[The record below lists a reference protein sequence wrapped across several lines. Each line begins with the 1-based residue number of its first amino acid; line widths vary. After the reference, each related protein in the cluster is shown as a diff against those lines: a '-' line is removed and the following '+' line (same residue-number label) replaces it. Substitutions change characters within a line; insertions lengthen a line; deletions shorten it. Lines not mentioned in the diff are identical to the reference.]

1 MMRSRNNPFM
11 QMVRRRF
18 LAIAFSLALLALVSS
33 SGGGRAATDL
43 TAKVVVITSG
53 LVPEGERFGSDGYG
67 YADYGLV
74 LRNRSLTRDAI
85 DVTVEV
91 EAVDAHGQSLTDS
104 YAAVTL
110 IPAGSDFVI
119 SDALIWRG
127 SSELADIETEVH
139 VGQTTPRRRRLPPVK
154 HVSVTSSGRVI
165 GSFTNPYKKPLPESA
180 TIYGVLLD
188 NRGRIVAAGYDLTN
202 AVTRPGATV
211 AFDILGTSTT
221 VQLDAVTSAKVS
233 VDPCGY
239 FAFTRACPVPGA
251 QN

>member
-1 MMRSRNNPFM
+1 M
-11 QMVRRRF
+11 QMVRRRV
-18 LAIAFSLALLALVSS
+18 LAIAFPVALLALVSS
-33 SGGGRAATDL
+33 GGGGGAATDR

-53 LVPEGERFGSDGYG
+53 VVPEGEGLGSGDYG

-91 EAVDAHGQSLTDS
+91 NAVDGRGRSLTDG
-104 YAAVTL
+104 YTAVTL
-110 IPAGSDFVI
+110 IPAGADFVI
-119 SDALIWRG
+119 SGALIWRG
-127 SSELADIETEVH
+127 SPELAIETEVH
-139 VGQTTPRRRRLPPVK
+139 VGQTAPRRRRLPPVK
-154 HVSVTSSGRVI
+154 QVSVTSSGGVL
-165 GSFTNPYKKPLPESA
+165 GSFTNPYKKPLPASA

-188 NRGRIVAAGYDLTN
+188 SRGRIVAAGYDLTD

-239 FAFTRACPVPGA
+239 LAFTRVCPVPGA
-251 QN
+251 QS